1 MATGA
6 RKQFSGLLFRGFRSD
21 MIDNERLEGGPST
34 KKVMDRRRRRTK
46 REMTKGGKRTEV
58 NYVSEKVK
66 GAEKK
71 DTRIERGTFEGDTTQ
86 VKVK

>member
-1 MATGA
+1 
-6 RKQFSGLLFRGFRSD
+6 

-34 KKVMDRRRRRTK
+34 KKVMDGRRRRTK
-46 REMTKGGKRTEV
+46 REITKGGKRTEV

>member
-1 MATGA
+1 
-6 RKQFSGLLFRGFRSD
+6 

-34 KKVMDRRRRRTK
+34 KKVMDGRRRRTK
-46 REMTKGGKRTEV
+46 KEMTKGGKRTEV

-71 DTRIERGTFEGDTTQ
+71 RYTNRKGHLRGRYDTGKSEMMQDLRGLTAR
-86 VKVK
+86 